1 MDETRFIAGLSPY
14 MVKTGLPL
22 VPSPFKGLSALL
34 PSGVLGV
41 PVPCPIL
48 PTESMRSLSV
58 EAVASANVLSAGLKI
73 DASADGALPLALR

>member
-1 MDETRFIAGLSPY
+1 

-48 PTESMRSLSV
+48 PTVSMRSFSFPPIPKRICFEDSALIPRSV
-58 EAVASANVLSAGLKI
+58 ELPVLKS
-73 DASADGALPLALR
+73 DVALPIYEKVVPPV